1 MRLMMLVAAMVAAT
15 TAAACGGG
23 STTPTNCT
31 SGKAWTGG
39 NSESPLMNPGQ
50 DCIACH
56 ASESEAPKF
65 VIAGTVMGAT
75 NDDDNCDGLEAVKV
89 RITGNDGA
97 VLELT
102 TNAAGNFFA
111 REGMATVALP
121 FTAEVEGPGGKI
133 NKMTTPQ
140 SDGSCNSC
148 HGATGTNG
156 APGRIIVPE

>member
-1 MRLMMLVAAMVAAT
+1 MRAMMLLAVMVAA

-23 STTPTNCT
+23 GSVPDNCV
-31 SGKAWTGG
+31 SGKAWSGG
-39 NSESPLMNPGQ
+39 NEESPLMNPGQ

-56 ASESEAPKF
+56 TSEPEAPKF

-75 NDDDNCDGLEAVKV
+75 NDDNNCNGLEGVTV

-102 TNAAGNFFA
+102 TNSAGNFYA

-121 FTAEVEGPGGKI
+121 FTAEVVGPNGKT
-133 NKMTTPQ
+133 NKMSSAQTE
-140 SDGSCNSC
+140 GSCNSC